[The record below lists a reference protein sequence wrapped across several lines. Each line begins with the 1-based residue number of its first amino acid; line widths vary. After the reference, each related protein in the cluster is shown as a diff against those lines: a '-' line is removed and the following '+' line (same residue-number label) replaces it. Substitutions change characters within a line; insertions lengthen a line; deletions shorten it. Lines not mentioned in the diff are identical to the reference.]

1 RNSGRNTGKRKGSF
15 LIEYFSIDSF
25 SGCFAQK
32 ILFVNSRMWTENAY
46 IERLARSY
54 PHYPQMGQLVLWI
67 TERKSVNKIQKKEQK
82 AIAK

>member
-1 RNSGRNTGKRKGSF
+1 
-15 LIEYFSIDSF
+15 
-25 SGCFAQK
+25 
-32 ILFVNSRMWTENAY
+32 MWTENAY